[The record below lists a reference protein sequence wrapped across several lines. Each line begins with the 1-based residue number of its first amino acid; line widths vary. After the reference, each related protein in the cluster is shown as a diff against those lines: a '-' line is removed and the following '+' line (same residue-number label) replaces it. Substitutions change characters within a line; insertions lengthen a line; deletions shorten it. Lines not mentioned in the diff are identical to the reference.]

1 MEVKQAIATVAVAF
15 SSSYSS
21 VRHRKCAVGTQRW
34 SWRLFAPTADIK
46 PVLGAAKKQQRI
58 FKWKNWGAGGCDGM
72 TWGFLWRFWRR
83 LVTSS
88 ISGMRSIRI
97 CCKQSSTNLIVSLQ
111 NCRRVS
117 RLCTQR
123 NFNVIVNLGHCLV
136 VNLYI
141 LTPLGE
147 CLREQGKNFGFAAS
161 IHAMNARPQW
171 QSPFN
176 LVAWHSHKQF
186 YYNQSHSATKKLRI
200 EIFLLGSLVV
210 VPISQQRIFSSQFFQ
225 QIN

>member
-123 NFNVIVNLGHCLV
+123 NFNVIVNLGSLFGCQPVHFDPTGRMSPRAGQELWIRRKHSCHERTASVTESLQFGCL
-136 VNLYI
+136 
-141 LTPLGE
+141 T
-147 CLREQGKNFGFAAS
+147 
-161 IHAMNARPQW
+161 
-171 QSPFN
+171 
-176 LVAWHSHKQF
+176 
-186 YYNQSHSATKKLRI
+186 
-200 EIFLLGSLVV
+200 
-210 VPISQQRIFSSQFFQ
+210 
-225 QIN
+225 